1 MPKYAIAVTLFGIF
15 ALGLPLW
22 AMQYNKHS
30 PANTHG
36 CYGECYEAWKAET
49 GGVVALQVAAAAA
62 RAEASPEELGQQ
74 ANRVAHL
81 QRLLHGRFEVPQAGA
96 AGGERDATDRPG
108 ELECEVA
115 APEELDP
122 LCTRGQQPQCHHRQ
136 RPASPHHRP
145 FSRASGV
152 LCHG

>member
-74 ANRVAHL
+74 AYAGCVA
-81 QRLLHGRFEVPQAGA
+81 
-96 AGGERDATDRPG
+96 
-108 ELECEVA
+108 
-115 APEELDP
+115 
-122 LCTRGQQPQCHHRQ
+122 
-136 RPASPHHRP
+136 
-145 FSRASGV
+145 
-152 LCHG
+152 CHGANGEGGVGPQLAGQSAADIADKLLRYKAGETVGSQSSLMWSQAAMLSEQDIDNIAAFVETL